1 MTILKNLEDKFNKIS
16 SDSESYIIS
25 YSDSVRL
32 NETKVVVSKGALYNL
47 RPYEIERAGFK
58 IGKKLNKLPANVKNT
73 HIYHFDSLERIS
85 LIEIF
90 GQTSNIIN
98 KEFCIYEGD
107 NLERIY
113 FTSAGMLRN
122 ISLSVYNDGLIE
134 KDFNWGGCMG
144 AVYLIM
150 FMKTLFLRKY
160 MFSKKNMQNHLLQ
173 NLKLYFRIKMQS
185 SIPLKMYF
193 LMVMKN
199 NVILHAELAN

>member
-1 MTILKNLEDKFNKIS
+1 
-16 SDSESYIIS
+16 
-25 YSDSVRL
+25 
-32 NETKVVVSKGALYNL
+32 
-47 RPYEIERAGFK
+47 
-58 IGKKLNKLPANVKNT
+58 
-73 HIYHFDSLERIS
+73 
-85 LIEIF
+85 
-90 GQTSNIIN
+90 
-98 KEFCIYEGD
+98 
-107 NLERIY
+107 
-113 FTSAGMLRN
+113 
-122 ISLSVYNDGLIE
+122 
-134 KDFNWGGCMG
+134 MG

>member
-32 NETKVVVSKGALYNL
+32 NETKVVVSKGVLYNI

-73 HIYHFDSLERIS
+73 HIYHFDSQERIS

-134 KDFNWGGCMG
+134 KDFNWGMYGCSVSDY
-144 AVYLIM
+144 VYEDSIL
-150 FMKTLFLRKY
+150 
-160 MFSKKNMQNHLLQ
+160 KKIYVQQ
-173 NLKLYFRIKMQS
+173 KE
-185 SIPLKMYF
+185 
-193 LMVMKN
+193 
-199 NVILHAELAN
+199 HAESSFTEFEVVFSYKNAIIDTIKNVFPNGYEEQRYPAR